1 MLCTDADKK
10 GANLIPVSLNFI
22 LSADNLSCS
31 PFSLEKI
38 GIMDGERKNKK
49 IKIKSWFKLS
59 RKPKSKEKWKR
70 NKINE
75 VKIRNTHILTISF
88 INARSS
94 PSSVMPKGYKL

>member
-49 IKIKSWFKLS
+49 IKIKS
-59 RKPKSKEKWKR
+59 
-70 NKINE
+70 
-75 VKIRNTHILTISF
+75 
-88 INARSS
+88 
-94 PSSVMPKGYKL
+94 